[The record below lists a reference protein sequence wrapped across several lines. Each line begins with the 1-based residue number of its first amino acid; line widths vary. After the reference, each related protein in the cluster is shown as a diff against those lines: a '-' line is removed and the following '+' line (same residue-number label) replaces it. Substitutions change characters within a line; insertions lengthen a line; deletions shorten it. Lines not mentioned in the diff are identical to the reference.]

1 MKKLITFSHKEL
13 AESQLKHFRRV
24 AITNRFAKG
33 KKYDMIQNTRVNS
46 LGFKITDYTI
56 IELSN

>member
-13 AESQLKHFRRV
+13 AESQLKYFRRV

-33 KKYDMIQNTRVNS
+33 KKYDMTENTRVNS